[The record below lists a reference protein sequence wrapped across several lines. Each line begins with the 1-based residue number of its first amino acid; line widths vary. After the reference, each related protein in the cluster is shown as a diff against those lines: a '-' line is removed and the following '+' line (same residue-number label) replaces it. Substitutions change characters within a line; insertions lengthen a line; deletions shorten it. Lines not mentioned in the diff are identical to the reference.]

1 MPIAQF
7 EAFNMERHFNGAQ
20 GVYVSGNLLVVDGPA
35 VVYRIRCT
43 AAGTI
48 KLWDN
53 TAGSGD
59 VLLDTVAMT
68 ANQTIEL
75 GMQAALGIYA
85 TRTSGTFCV
94 ICSGD
99 FNG

>member
-1 MPIAQF
+1 MAIAQF
-7 EAFNMERHFNGAQ
+7 PDFNSERHFDGAQ
-20 GVYVSGNLLVVDGPA
+20 GVYVTGDLLVVDGPA

-53 TAGSGD
+53 TAGSGA

-75 GMQAALGIYA
+75 GMFATLGIYA
-85 TRTSGTFCV
+85 TRTSGSFCV
-94 ICSGD
+94 ICAGD
-99 FNG
+99 FSG